1 MNDMGFTSYKFLS
14 WFLKKIYSKNV
25 EKKIKQ
31 MFDKLGAMVYNV
43 KIIEVEFVLKLKG
56 LTDVYN
62 KKLRRVQT

>member
-1 MNDMGFTSYKFLS
+1 
-14 WFLKKIYSKNV
+14 
-25 EKKIKQ
+25 